1 MIEILRNLGRRKLRS
16 ALTISGIVIGI
27 FALMTMGALAEHF
40 NAMLG
45 YGESYFATSIR
56 VGAPYGQQTALIPL
70 DTATTI
76 GHIPGV
82 AAVYPTYE
90 INARPGGE
98 QISFGPPDMI
108 TNEHPGAAAF
118 GAPAM
123 PIAAGRDL
131 APDAR
136 GEVVLGQAMA
146 VELNAQPG
154 SILDLPIRP
163 ADAGPDFATHPFTV
177 VGVLGSIGA
186 GLDSTAYVS
195 EADAQLL
202 LADTLPP
209 AVRTRVDTA
218 TMAQGFQVFAPAG
231 TSLADLDTLAARI
244 TAQVPGVQAQQ
255 PSAAVASFQATGS
268 TFTAVL
274 TGAALLA
281 LLIGGLSVVNTMLM
295 AVGERVREIGLKK
308 AVGARSTRVLREFL
322 LEAVTIGALGGAI
335 GFLLGLGLTSLIN
348 AGAGADPVFLV
359 TPRLTALAIGFAVGM
374 AALAGLVPAVRAARL
389 DPVRALRSF

>member
-27 FALMTMGALAEHF
+27 FALTTMGALAEHF

-56 VGAPYGQQTALIPL
+56 VGAPYGQQTSLIPL
-70 DTATTI
+70 DTTTAI
-76 GHIPGV
+76 AHIPGV

-108 TNEHPGAAAF
+108 TNEHRGAAAF

-131 APDAR
+131 ASDAR

-146 VELNAQPG
+146 VELDAHPG
-154 SILDLPIRP
+154 TVLHLPIRP
-163 ADAGPDFATHPFTV
+163 ADAGPEFASHPFTV
-177 VGVLGSIGA
+177 VGVLDSIGA
-186 GLDSTAYVS
+186 GLDSTAYVTD
-195 EADAQLL
+195 ADAQML
-202 LADTLPP
+202 LADSLP
-209 AVRTRVDTA
+209 AALRTHVDA
-218 TMAQGFQVFAPAG
+218 STMAQGFQVFAPAG
-231 TSLADLDTLAARI
+231 TTIGSLDALAARI
-244 TAQVPGVQAQQ
+244 TATVPGVQAQQ
-255 PSAAVASFQATGS
+255 PSAAVANFQATGN
-268 TFTAVL
+268 TFTGVL

-308 AVGARSTRVLREFL
+308 AIGARSTRVLREFL
-322 LEAVTIGALGGAI
+322 LEALTIGAVGGAI

-348 AGAGADPVFLV
+348 TGAGADPVFLV

-374 AALAGLVPAVRAARL
+374 AALAGLIPAIRAARL